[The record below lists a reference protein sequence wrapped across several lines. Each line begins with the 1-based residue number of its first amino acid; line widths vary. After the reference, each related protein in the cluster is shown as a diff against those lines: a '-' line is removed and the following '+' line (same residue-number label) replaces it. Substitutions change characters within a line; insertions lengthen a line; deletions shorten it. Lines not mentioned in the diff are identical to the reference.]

1 MVVALFLLLCL
12 YILYDYRKGSI
23 LIFILS
29 PILDMFPFLWQS
41 LGNVLIIIAVLI
53 WFIRSRS
60 KLNIIF
66 HSIFTI
72 GILITIISL
81 FISNHFGAIKHT
93 PSVIYLVI
101 YYSSIYVLYEYI
113 SEDINLSDFAVNII
127 VYLSIVLVI
136 NGVVETLVH
145 FNPLLELGRTLG
157 LYSEDLPII
166 TEIRYGIKRSQSVF
180 DMHTTWGGYTI
191 ISFCT
196 LLFLSKYK
204 NYSNRYLLLLLVLL
218 AANCFFTGARSAIV
232 GLFFSLFA
240 FIEAKDLRNRNV
252 QIGIMVIL
260 LISPLFIDY
269 FQDVFSSISDTEKVS
284 GSNADMRENQFD
296 ICFYHFLK
304 SPLYGNGIS
313 YTWEFAL
320 AFDKTLN
327 GAESLWIPI
336 LIDQGILGCLA
347 IISMYIVT
355 AIYLIKSGNQKF
367 IFVLLGFLI
376 FNTMSS
382 IPHYSIVNVIYY
394 VIILSFFDNYEEYY
408 SIQSEN

>member
-1 MVVALFLLLCL
+1 
-12 YILYDYRKGSI
+12 
-23 LIFILS
+23 
-29 PILDMFPFLWQS
+29 
-41 LGNVLIIIAVLI
+41 
-53 WFIRSRS
+53 
-60 KLNIIF
+60 
-66 HSIFTI
+66 
-72 GILITIISL
+72 
-81 FISNHFGAIKHT
+81 
-93 PSVIYLVI
+93 
-101 YYSSIYVLYEYI
+101 
-113 SEDINLSDFAVNII
+113 
-127 VYLSIVLVI
+127 
-136 NGVVETLVH
+136 
-145 FNPLLELGRTLG
+145 
-157 LYSEDLPII
+157 
-166 TEIRYGIKRSQSVF
+166 
-180 DMHTTWGGYTI
+180 
-191 ISFCT
+191 
-196 LLFLSKYK
+196 
-204 NYSNRYLLLLLVLL
+204 
-218 AANCFFTGARSAIV
+218 
-232 GLFFSLFA
+232 
-240 FIEAKDLRNRNV
+240 
-252 QIGIMVIL
+252 MVIL

-304 SPLYGNGIS
+304 YPLYGNGIS

-382 IPHYSIVNVIYY
+382 IPHYSIVNEIYY